1 MTKAGDSILK
11 GAREALD
18 YAKGAREGYGVHV
31 PAEVNV
37 RAIRVKLGMTQEEFS
52 LRFGFSLATLR
63 QWEQGRRSPEGPARA
78 YLTVIQNNPDMV
90 LDALSA

>member
-1 MTKAGDSILK
+1 MTKAGESILK
-11 GAREALD
+11 GAHEALD
-18 YAKGAREGYGVHV
+18 YAKGAREGYGVHI

-37 RAIRVKLGMTQEEFS
+37 KAIRVNLGMTQEEFS

-63 QWEQGRRSPEGPARA
+63 QWEQGRRNPEGPARA

>member
-1 MTKAGDSILK
+1 MTKAGESILK

-18 YAKGAREGYGVHV
+18 YAKGAREGYGVHI

-37 RAIRVKLGMTQEEFS
+37 KAIRVNLGMTQEEFS

-63 QWEQGRRSPEGPARA
+63 QWEQGRRNPEGPARA

>member
-1 MTKAGDSILK
+1 MTKAGESILK

-18 YAKGAREGYGVHV
+18 YAKGARDGYGVHV

-37 RAIRVKLGMTQEEFS
+37 KAIRVKLGMTQEEFS

-63 QWEQGRRSPEGPARA
+63 QWEQGRRTPEGPARA
-78 YLTVIQNNPDMV
+78 YLTVIQNNPQMV
-90 LDALSA
+90 LDALGA

>member
-18 YAKGAREGYGVHV
+18 YAKGARKGYGVHV

-37 RAIRVKLGMTQEEFS
+37 KAIRVNLGMTQEEFS

-78 YLTVIQNNPDMV
+78 YLTVIENNPEMV